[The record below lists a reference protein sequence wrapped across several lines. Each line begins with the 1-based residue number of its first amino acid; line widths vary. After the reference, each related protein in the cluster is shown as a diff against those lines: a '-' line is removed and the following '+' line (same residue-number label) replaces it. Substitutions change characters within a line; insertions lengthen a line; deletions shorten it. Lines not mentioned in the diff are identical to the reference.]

1 MMHIIRMYKWFVVLA
16 ICILA
21 AQASAEES
29 QLLKTEKEKVS
40 YGIGVDVGRNFKKL
54 GINIDMDILLN
65 GLKDGYSGNKI
76 MMDEK
81 DLRETMNTYQ
91 SDLLKKQAQSRIA
104 TAEKNKKSGEAFLS
118 DNKNKEEVV
127 TLPSGLQY
135 KILKAGDGKKP
146 ASSDTVECNYR
157 GTLINGTE
165 FDSSYNRG
173 QSATFKVNG
182 VIPGWTEALQLMPTG
197 SKWLLFVPSQLA
209 YGERGAGRD
218 IGPNETLIFEVEL
231 IAIK

>member
-1 MMHIIRMYKWFVVLA
+1 MMNIISMLKWFVALA

-21 AQASAEES
+21 AEVSAEES

-54 GINIDMDILLN
+54 GIDIDMDILLN
-65 GLKDGYSGNKI
+65 GLKDGYSDNKL
-76 MMDEK
+76 MMNDK
-81 DLRETMNTYQ
+81 DLRETMNAYQ
-91 SDLLKKQAQSRIA
+91 SELLKKQAQSRIEA
-104 TAEKNKKSGEAFLS
+104 AEKNKKAGEAFLA
-118 DNKNKEEVV
+118 DNKNKEGVV
-127 TLPSGLQY
+127 TLQSGLQY
-135 KILKAGDGKKP
+135 KIIKAVDGKKP
-146 ASSDTVECNYR
+146 AVSDTVECNYR

-173 QSATFKVNG
+173 QSSTFKVNG
-182 VIPGWTEALQLMPTG
+182 VIRGWTEALQLMTAG
-197 SKWLLFVPSQLA
+197 SKWLLYVPSQLA

>member
-1 MMHIIRMYKWFVVLA
+1 MYKWFVVLA

>member
-1 MMHIIRMYKWFVVLA
+1 MNIISMLKWFVALA

-21 AQASAEES
+21 AEVSAEES

-54 GINIDMDILLN
+54 GIDIDMDILLN
-65 GLKDGYSGNKI
+65 GLKDGYSDNKL
-76 MMDEK
+76 MMNDK
-81 DLRETMNTYQ
+81 DLRETMNAYQ
-91 SDLLKKQAQSRIA
+91 SELLKKQAQSRIEA
-104 TAEKNKKSGEAFLS
+104 AEKNKKAGEAFLA
-118 DNKNKEEVV
+118 DNKNKEGVV
-127 TLPSGLQY
+127 TLQSGLQY
-135 KILKAGDGKKP
+135 KIIKAVDGKKP
-146 ASSDTVECNYR
+146 AVSDTVECNYR

-173 QSATFKVNG
+173 QSSTFKVNG
-182 VIPGWTEALQLMPTG
+182 VIRGWTEALQLMTAG
-197 SKWLLFVPSQLA
+197 SKWLLYVPSQLA

>member
-1 MMHIIRMYKWFVVLA
+1 MNIISMSKWFAVLA

-40 YGIGVDVGRNFKKL
+40 YGIGVDVGKNFKKL
-54 GINIDMDILLN
+54 GIDIDMDTLLN
-65 GLKDGYSGNKI
+65 GLKDGYSGNKL
-76 MMDEK
+76 MMDDK
-81 DLRETMNTYQ
+81 DLRETMNAYQ
-91 SDLLKKQAQSRIA
+91 SNLIKKQAQSRIA
-104 TAEKNKKSGEAFLS
+104 AAEKNKKAGETFLS
-118 DNKNKEEVV
+118 DNKNKEGVV

-135 KILKAGDGKKP
+135 KIVKAGDGKKP
-146 ASSDTVECNYR
+146 TSSDTVECNYR

-182 VIPGWTEALQLMPTG
+182 VIPGWTEALQLMPVG
-197 SKWLLFVPSQLA
+197 SKWNLFVPSQLA